1 MLSLLIAAQAFSG
14 EKSPGCVTAVVGGG
28 WAGVYAA
35 WRLTVD
41 AKSVPASELCLFEA
55 RSAVGGR
62 TYSVSVDSGDDALI
76 IDVGAYRF
84 GRDQHLPGDLITKR
98 LNISVACYQPDC
110 APEPLMKQ
118 TLYKVVDAE
127 GRNAG
132 YVTPIRAMLTELVA
146 AGVRVFYKYELTGVY
161 RTGTYAST
169 GAGLSLHF
177 AGGAVAS
184 ASAVLLNL
192 PRAALHRLDPASAVF
207 PPSNTSLAYSVLR
220 SCIPCNGGD
229 LATEERIGL
238 KVYAVYDDPWWVS
251 KLNMTEG
258 TFKAIED
265 GLPPLVGR
273 YHDGPVLRRG
283 SGAPGGQFGP
293 GALEVVYTYSVA
305 TPQVAWYLPFAPRRA
320 DDPLVVTTDPALLAP
335 LHARL
340 MAYHAH
346 AFAARGLKTSDV
358 PPMSKAVLGV
368 WTSDPLAALT
378 NPESSRFD
386 VMPIPFAPGACQAEP
401 CLAGVTPQ
409 QYVAAVDT
417 PNAAGDASRSSLYAC
432 MPAITPYPSIPRVYP
447 PARPLVHF
455 SLTCSL
461 TCGLNLHQDSS
472 R

>member
-1 MLSLLIAAQAFSG
+1 MLSILIAAQAFSS

-110 APEPLMKQ
+110 APEPVMHQ

-132 YVTPIRAMLTELVA
+132 YVTPIRAMLAELVA

-192 PRAALHRLDPASAVF
+192 PRASLHRLDPVR
-207 PPSNTSLAYSVLR
+207 VR
-220 SCIPCNGGD
+220 V
-229 LATEERIGL
+229 R
-238 KVYAVYDDPWWVS
+238 VRV
-251 KLNMTEG
+251 
-258 TFKAIED
+258 
-265 GLPPLVGR
+265 
-273 YHDGPVLRRG
+273 
-283 SGAPGGQFGP
+283 AP
-293 GALEVVYTYSVA
+293 T
-305 TPQVAWYLPFAPRRA
+305 
-320 DDPLVVTTDPALLAP
+320 
-335 LHARL
+335 
-340 MAYHAH
+340 
-346 AFAARGLKTSDV
+346 
-358 PPMSKAVLGV
+358 
-368 WTSDPLAALT
+368 LT
-378 NPESSRFD
+378 N
-386 VMPIPFAPGACQAEP
+386 
-401 CLAGVTPQ
+401 
-409 QYVAAVDT
+409 
-417 PNAAGDASRSSLYAC
+417 
-432 MPAITPYPSIPRVYP
+432 
-447 PARPLVHF
+447 
-455 SLTCSL
+455 
-461 TCGLNLHQDSS
+461 
-472 R
+472 